1 MKNFHALFI
10 GVDAYQRVTPLNGC
24 VNDALMMFEYLNETV
39 DNKAYNF
46 QPNFLLSIHGSKANE
61 YVKRFEGYK
70 RDYTV
75 NTEENLPTRK
85 NILQTIKSFQ
95 DKVVP
100 GDIFF
105 LFYAGHGSTEA
116 AHPYFEEE
124 TGQLQTLVPRD
135 ARVVVNGK
143 KTKDVLDKEVR
154 FLLRKIW
161 EKGTDDNPVDV
172 VFIQDS
178 CHSAGA
184 TRSDMDKALEDIAK
198 VVFDKEEAS
207 ESTGDQDA
215 EDPMADILGDMGGE
229 SVESDV
235 QEEFARGEDQP
246 VLDEDDMHLNVNEGK
261 LASSRMVVASA
272 EASAIARPIEEFDFF
287 DEGLKTNMRSY
298 EEEGNVNDL
307 SSRTNVFLD
316 DSEVPKG
323 EGTRSVSN
331 DDLEEE
337 EKELDAPRSVFL
349 DLEDTTEEETRSVFV
364 EEEENEMES
373 RGGLE
378 SRSTG
383 TTAKRASGKKP
394 PFNVAYPEANHIHM
408 SACGKAEYAYEVK
421 YPSGEKGGVF
431 TNTIISLLKKF
442 EGNISYHDLFNAAK
456 LHIDGQFKQSP
467 SIYVKGNPARRYE
480 RFLGGFI
487 ERKKGVYNL
496 TYKSKQRQWRA
507 DVGAFL
513 GLPILRLNETIPVKV
528 WLDDQQSVEAVITYV
543 LAETSVIEFNNSPA
557 PDASLKGLRVEI
569 PLKYM
574 SQAIPVHVEE
584 EANYTSDNSLSSVLA
599 DQQGDLLS
607 PYQIRLEQ
615 GKFRFY
621 AHANPEEYVLLS
633 QYKMFDTE
641 ELGYKPADI
650 QIVYE
655 GTGAYENYG
664 TWSVLTAVFDRLIEN
679 PMSWIQL
686 EFSDGTS
693 FFYDGAKKFTVDA
706 NVDISSFF
714 VPESKEV
721 ISLFL
726 NKYFAHQSKTGLL
739 NLEKRVAFNNPFKD
753 HLKGINLETF
763 QNHIKW
769 TTKEDA
775 KYIVRVVNGRY
786 YIVEKSNPSV
796 FLSKGTECLDQ
807 KSVAKLL
814 GYLRTI
820 SRWEMLYK
828 LENPHPGSK
837 ELLNKLGLKF
847 ETRVNGKDTV
857 LTVAYS
863 DQKKKFQWS
872 QDGQPID
879 ALNLTYADING
890 FDMGYMGK
898 VLISRTSGIAEQTF
912 FGALYQDY
920 NFAVQ
925 PQDGVGSTEFF
936 PYTEAKKEQVH
947 LDLNE
952 MKKVPKIFE
961 LGKEDKRPVFVK
973 TAIKFFITF
982 NRFDVSDWVQEGIPI
997 PTDEDYVEQ
1006 LDVMRSVMGRKTN
1019 PKAGDCLVLTLP
1031 LLLNIP
1037 DNLKPKPKDNS
1048 SSSVRGRL

>member
-24 VNDALMMFEYLNETV
+24 VNDALMMFEYLNESV
-39 DNKAYNF
+39 DPKAYKF
-46 QPNFLLSIHGSKANE
+46 QPKFLLSIHGNKAEE

-70 RDYTV
+70 QTYTV
-75 NTEENLPTRK
+75 NAEENLPTRN

-95 DKVVP
+95 NKVAP
-100 GDIFF
+100 GDLFF

-198 VVFDKEEAS
+198 VVFDKEGVR
-207 ESTGDQDA
+207 ESTEDQGDD
-215 EDPMADILGDMGGE
+215 DPMADLLGDMGGDNI
-229 SVESDV
+229 ESDV

-246 VLDEDDMHLNVNEGK
+246 TLDEEDMHLNVNEEK

-272 EASAIARPIEEFDFF
+272 EASAVARPIEEFDFF
-287 DEGLKTNMRSY
+287 DEELKNNMRTY
-298 EEEGNVNDL
+298 EEEAKVDDL
-307 SSRTNVFLD
+307 SNRTNIFLD
-316 DSEVPKG
+316 DSEMAKG

-331 DDLEEE
+331 DDFEEE

-349 DLEDTTEEETRSVFV
+349 DLEETTEEESRSVFV
-364 EEEENEMES
+364 EEEDEDMES

-394 PFNVAYPEANHIHM
+394 PFNVAYPEAHHIHM
-408 SACGKAEYAYEVK
+408 SACGKAEYAYEIK
-421 YPSGEKGGVF
+421 YPSGQKGGVF

-487 ERKKGVYNL
+487 ERKEGVYNL
-496 TYKSKQRQWRA
+496 TYKKKQWRA

-543 LAETSVIEFNNSPA
+543 LAETSVIEFHNSPA
-557 PDASLKGLRVEI
+557 PDASSKGLRVEV

-574 SQAIPVHVEE
+574 SQAIPVHIEE
-584 EANYTSDNSLSSVLA
+584 KANYTSDNSLSNVLT
-599 DQQGDLLS
+599 DQHGDLLS

-615 GKFRFY
+615 GEFRFY
-621 AHANPEEYVLLS
+621 AQANPNEYVKLS
-633 QYKMFDTE
+633 QYKMFNTE
-641 ELGYKPADI
+641 GLGYQPADI
-650 QIVYE
+650 QLVYE
-655 GTGAYENYG
+655 GTGSYENYAI
-664 TWSVLTAVFDRLIEN
+664 WSVLTTVFDRLIEN
-679 PMSWIQL
+679 PMSWIKL
-686 EFSDGTS
+686 EFSDGTT
-693 FFYDGAKKFTVDA
+693 FFYDGAKKFTVDS

-726 NKYFAHQSKTGLL
+726 NKYFAHQPETGLL
-739 NLEKRVAFNNPFKD
+739 YLEKRVAFDNPFKN

-763 QNHIKW
+763 NNHIQW
-769 TTKEDA
+769 TSKEKA

-786 YIVEKSNPSV
+786 YIVNPSNPSV
-796 FLSKGTECLDQ
+796 FLSKGTENLDQ
-807 KSVAKLL
+807 KSVAKVL

-847 ETRVNGKDTV
+847 ETKANGKNTV

-863 DQKKKFQWS
+863 DQQKKFQWS

-898 VLISRTSGIAEQTF
+898 VVISRTSGIAEQTF

-936 PYTEAKKEQVH
+936 PYTEAKKEQIH

-952 MKKVPKIFE
+952 MKELPKIFE
-961 LGKEDKRPVFVK
+961 LGQEDKRPTFVK
-973 TAIKFFITF
+973 TAVKFFIAF

-997 PTDEDYVEQ
+997 PTDEDYAEQ

-1019 PKAGDCLVLTLP
+1019 PRAGDSVVLTLP
-1031 LLLNIP
+1031 LVLHIP
-1037 DNLKPKPKDNS
+1037 DNLKPKPKDNNAS
-1048 SSSVRGRL
+1048 SIRGGL